1 MLGLGVKRSIV
12 RRQLHRRLSAIHKI
26 QKVFGRRSKLLLSA
40 AGVAAVA
47 AAIVFGVLGAIP
59 LGAQSFQG
67 APQGA
72 QGQTT
77 TTAAP
82 VYEYDVVSIKPS
94 RPDTGAGIMVG
105 MRDTP
110 DGFTATNVPLLFLVQ
125 SAYGVNGSQIS
136 GAPSW
141 LRSDKYDVEAKMD
154 ASVVAALEKLAPEE
168 RKLARRKMLQ
178 AVLADR
184 AKLVVHRDTK
194 EQLVYSLV
202 IAKNGPK
209 LQESKP
215 VATPENG
222 ALGSGG
228 SARSGMGM
236 SAGSEDGK
244 STASFHEATIT
255 YLVGW
260 LSVNLRS
267 PVTDKTGLTGN
278 YDFKLKYVRDQNRM
292 QPPPGAPP
300 DGQIPVASL
309 DDSGPTLL
317 DAIQEQIGLKL
328 EAGKGSVEG
337 IVIDHV
343 ERPSGN

>member
-1 MLGLGVKRSIV
+1 MKKFGGGIGKR
-12 RRQLHRRLSAIHKI
+12 RKI
-26 QKVFGRRSKLLLSA
+26 LLNA

-47 AAIVFGVLGAIP
+47 AAIVIGVLSAIP

-67 APQGA
+67 AQQGTSQGA
-72 QGQTT
+72 QGQS
-77 TTAAP
+77 TAPGAP

-94 RPDTGAGIMVG
+94 RPPTGDGMVVG
-105 MRDTP
+105 MRETP

-125 SAYGVNGSQIS
+125 AAYGVNGAQIS

-141 LRSDKYDVEAKMD
+141 FRSDRYDVDAKMD
-154 ASVVAALEKLAPEE
+154 ASVVAALEKLSPDE

-184 AKLVVHRDTK
+184 AKLVVHRDIK
-194 EQLVYSLV
+194 EQIVYSLV

-215 VATPENG
+215 VDKFANG
-222 ALGSGG
+222 DKGADDKESRGS
-228 SARSGMGM
+228 M
-236 SAGSEDGK
+236 SAGFEEGK
-244 STASFHEATIT
+244 STASFRDVPIAN
-255 YLVGW
+255 LVAW
-260 LSVNLRS
+260 LTSNLRS

-278 YDFKLKYVRDQNRM
+278 YDFKLKFVRDQSRM
-292 QPPPGAPP
+292 QAPPGGAP

-309 DDSGPTLL
+309 DASGPTLL